1 MDFSVVNTTL
11 GVVARLTNEVK
22 DRFTNYVSD
31 QSLNT
36 VTKLTRVEPLTI
48 ISNDLIHSE
57 IMPDVTSAT
66 LNLFSAYYMQAVA
79 VLTKL
84 NNVQIVKTLDRLNP
98 DRDETGF
105 LLTESVS
112 RESIFNTMSAENYR
126 FRLPSTVKRESL
138 VVSSMEGARDPDSM
152 KFLQD
157 TANLAVG
164 RQLNLEIVV
173 TDDVTKQEKVVNI
186 PVTCRL
192 LVSSV
197 PEDLIQKILVQKSD
211 DNSFIERWYDVRSGR
226 IEFIRDFIL
235 CQDMIHEMRRTAAM
249 DKTGTATEIM
259 RRVNNAK
266 KYGLV
271 TKNPS
276 LVVSS
281 NIFIITEET
290 ARNIESKIGGRL
302 RDNATREK
310 LFNNTYAMII
320 AVVDRER
327 DRVVFYSRDVSAY
340 TDLSFR
346 ELKAAAKGKGPDI
359 ADLLKSYNLG
369 QAPTF

>member
-1 MDFSVVNTTL
+1 MDFTVVNTTL
-11 GVVARLTNEVK
+11 GVVARVANEVK
-22 DRFTNYVSD
+22 DRFTNFVSD

-36 VTKLTRVEPLTI
+36 ITKLTRVEPLTI
-48 ISNDLIHSE
+48 ISKDLIHHE
-57 IMPDVTSAT
+57 IMPDVTSAA
-66 LNLFSAYYMQAVA
+66 LNLFSAYYMQAVS

-84 NNVQIVKTLDRLNP
+84 NNVQLIKTLDRLNP

-105 LLTESVS
+105 LLTESAS
-112 RESIFNTMSAENYR
+112 RESVMNTFSFENYK
-126 FRLPSTVKRESL
+126 FRLPSNVKTGSL
-138 VVSSMEGARDPDSM
+138 VTASMEANSNPDSM
-152 KFLQD
+152 KFLQE

-164 RQLNLEIVV
+164 RQLNIEMVV
-173 TDDVTKQEKVVNI
+173 TDEVTKQEKIVNI

-192 LVSSV
+192 LVSSI

-226 IEFIRDFIL
+226 IEFIRDFIF
-235 CQDMIHEMRRTAAM
+235 CQDLITEVRRVGAQ
-249 DKTGTATEIM
+249 DKSGTMSEII

-266 KYGLV
+266 KFGLV

-281 NIFIITEET
+281 NIFVITEET
-290 ARNIESKIGGRL
+290 ARNIENKVGGRL
-302 RDNATREK
+302 REKTTRDK

-320 AVVDRER
+320 VVVDRER
-327 DRVVFYSRDVSAY
+327 DRVTFYSRDVAAF
-340 TDLSFR
+340 TELSFR
-346 ELKAAAKGKGPDI
+346 ELKSAAKGKGPDI

-369 QAPTF
+369 QSPTF

>member
-1 MDFSVVNTTL
+1 MDFSVVNTCL
-11 GVVARLTNEVK
+11 GVVARVTNEVK

-48 ISNDLIHSE
+48 ISKDLIHHE

-84 NNVQIVKTLDRLNP
+84 NNVQLIKTLDRLNP

-105 LLTESVS
+105 LLTEAAS
-112 RESIFNTMSAENYR
+112 RESVMNTLSAENYK
-126 FRLPSTVKRESL
+126 FRLPTNSVRGTFSA
-138 VVSSMEGARDPDSM
+138 SMEGAKDPDSM

-173 TDDVTKQEKVVNI
+173 TDEVTKQEKVVNV
-186 PVTCRL
+186 PVTARL
-192 LVSSV
+192 LVSSI

-226 IEFIRDFIL
+226 IDFIRDFVL
-235 CQDMIHEMRRTAAM
+235 CQDLVTEVRRTGAL
-249 DKTGTATEIM
+249 DKSGTMTEVL

-266 KYGLV
+266 KFGLL

-281 NIFIITEET
+281 NIFVITEET

-302 RDNATREK
+302 RDKAARDK

-320 AVVDRER
+320 VVVDRER
-327 DRVVFYSRDVSAY
+327 DRVVFYSRDVAAF
-340 TDLSFR
+340 TELSFR
-346 ELKAAAKGKGPDI
+346 ELKAASKGKGPDV

-369 QAPTF
+369 QSPTF